1 MGTKQVTSG
10 CSDAAELV
18 SRVIRIQSCRLHCSE
33 TLGPEIQ
40 LREELA
46 EVFYESDES
55 NWDGYGSLPVSI
67 DTLRQAFCLLA
78 ELPPNIAA
86 PSLAALPD
94 GAVSMEWYHSDSRQ
108 IVLSIVNGEIHYAAK
123 LVEDRLCG
131 SFANIDCWPKPLLT
145 LVYRC
150 SHQD

>member
-1 MGTKQVTSG
+1 MGTMQVTSG
-10 CSDAAELV
+10 FSDAAELV
-18 SRVIRIQSCRLHCSE
+18 SRAIRIQSCRLHCSE
-33 TLGPEIQ
+33 TFGPKIR

-55 NWDGYGSLPVSI
+55 NWVGYGSRPVST

-78 ELPPNIAA
+78 ELLPNMAA
-86 PSLAALPD
+86 PSLSALPD

-123 LVEDRLCG
+123 LGEDRLCG
-131 SFANIDCWPKPLLT
+131 SFASIDGWPKPLLT
-145 LVYRC
+145 VVYRC
-150 SHQD
+150 SQQD